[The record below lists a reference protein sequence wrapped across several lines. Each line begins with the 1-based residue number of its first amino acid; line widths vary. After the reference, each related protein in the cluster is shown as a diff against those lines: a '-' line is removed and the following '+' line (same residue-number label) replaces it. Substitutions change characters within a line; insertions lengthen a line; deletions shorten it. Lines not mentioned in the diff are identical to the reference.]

1 MPQLIDFVLNIDTH
15 LVTLVNS
22 FGNWSYLILF
32 LLIFV
37 ETGVVILPFLPGD
50 SLLFAA
56 SALAANPA
64 YHLNIWFLF
73 VTFFA
78 AAVLGDTLNYEI
90 GRLLGTKATNY
101 RWFNRFIDK
110 QKMAQ
115 AEQFFNRHGG
125 KAIAIA
131 RFMPIVR
138 TFVPFISGGSH
149 MNYRKFSHF
158 NVLGGFLW
166 VTVCLMAGHFFGN
179 MPFVQDHF
187 SIVVVGIVA
196 ISLIPVLITLLRQH
210 HATNLDTD

>member
-32 LLIFV
+32 LLIFI
-37 ETGVVILPFLPGD
+37 ETGVVVLPFLPGD

-56 SALAANPA
+56 SALAANSA
-64 YHLNIWFLF
+64 YHLNIWLLF
-73 VTFFA
+73 ATFFA

-90 GRLLGTKATNY
+90 GRLLGTKAANY

-138 TFVPFISGGSH
+138 TFIPFISGGSH
-149 MNYRKFSHF
+149 MNYRKFSHY

-179 MPFVQDHF
+179 MPFVQEHF

-196 ISLIPVLITLLRQH
+196 ISLIPVLITLLRRR
-210 HATNLDTD
+210 HATDLDTD

>member
-32 LLIFV
+32 LLIFI
-37 ETGVVILPFLPGD
+37 ETGVVVLPFLPGD

-56 SALAANPA
+56 SALAANSA
-64 YHLNIWFLF
+64 YHLNIWLLF
-73 VTFFA
+73 ATFFTA
-78 AAVLGDTLNYEI
+78 TVLGDTLNYEI
-90 GRLLGTKATNY
+90 GRLLGTKAANY

-138 TFVPFISGGSH
+138 TFIPFISGGSH
-149 MNYRKFSHF
+149 MNYRKFSHY

-179 MPFVQDHF
+179 MPFVQEHF

-196 ISLIPVLITLLRQH
+196 ISLIPVLITLLRRR
-210 HATNLDTD
+210 HATDLDTD